1 MDISIDKSKCI
12 ECRACAT
19 ACSPQLFDI
28 IDDKVV
34 IARPN
39 SCFVC
44 GHCVA
49 ICPVDAISHS
59 SFGADKVHTIEK
71 PKVDAQELLQLIR
84 LRRSNRTFSNKEIP
98 QESLD
103 MIIEAA
109 FRAPTASNIQG
120 LKFMLIQD
128 RATLDGVID
137 GTLGYFKR
145 LLTLIDNPIVRPIA
159 TAVSP
164 TIKKYIGTFNR
175 AIENRQIGKDPILRN
190 SNTLLLIYTD
200 KSLQFGRDDANL
212 AYQNASLMAETLGVS
227 QVYTGFVC
235 MVARRSN
242 IINKVLGLDKK
253 YQIQAGMMLGIPK
266 WRFNKYID
274 KKEIDFTTVTK

>member
-12 ECRACAT
+12 ECGACAT

-28 IDDKVV
+28 IDGKVV

-59 SFGADKVHTIEK
+59 SFGADKVHAIK
-71 PKVDAQELLQLIR
+71 RPKVEAEELMQLIR

-98 QESLD
+98 QESLN

-109 FRAPTASNIQG
+109 YRAPTASNLQG
-120 LKFMLIQD
+120 VKFLLVKD
-128 RATLDGVID
+128 REVLDQVID
-137 GTLGYFKR
+137 ATMGYYKKIMR
-145 LLTLIDNPIVRPIA
+145 LVDNPVVRPL
-159 TAVSP
+159 AVALSP
-164 TIKKYIGTFNR
+164 TVAKYLQTFKKMIDER
-175 AIENRQIGKDPILRN
+175 AAGGDPILRGGKAM
-190 SNTLLLIYTD
+190 LVIYTD
-200 KSLQFGRDDANL
+200 KSSRFGCEDSNL
-212 AYQNASLMAETLGVS
+212 AYQNASLMAESLGIA

-235 MVARRSN
+235 NVSHSTKQ
-242 IINKVLGLDKK
+242 INKILGIKGK
-253 YQIQAGMMLGIPK
+253 IQAGMALGMPSR
-266 WRFNKYID
+266 RFTKYID
-274 KKEIDFTTVTK
+274 KSEIDFREL